1 MRFNAN
7 SVLMMAMLIGLVA
20 GGLASTSTFAQEATP
35 AAMAEHSLVGVWLL
49 DTDAMDA
56 ANAPEV
62 TVFTDDG
69 AYISVDAEG
78 TTTLGAWEGTGP
90 DTATLTLVS
99 TGSDEAGGFAG
110 TFMIRATITV
120 DASGESFTAEYTG
133 EFIDPEGASE
143 GEFGPG
149 TATATRIAVEP
160 MGSPAG
166 PLSVLFEEEG
176 AATPMP

>member
-1 MRFNAN
+1 MRFNATC
-7 SVLMMAMLIGLVA
+7 VLAVAMLIGLVA
-20 GGLASTSTFAQEATP
+20 GALTTSSALAQDATP
-35 AAMAEHSLVGVWLL
+35 ATMAEHSLVGVWLL
-49 DTDAMDA
+49 DTDAMDP

-78 TTTLGAWEGTGP
+78 ATTLGAWEGTGP
-90 DTATLTLVS
+90 ETATLTLVS

-110 TFMIRATITV
+110 TFMVRATITV
-120 DASGESFTAEYTG
+120 DASGETFTAEYTG

-149 TATATRIAVEP
+149 TAMATRIAVEP

-166 PLSVLFEEEG
+166 PLSVLFEEG
-176 AATPMP
+176 AATPTP